1 MDKKNFTRC
10 FVAIQISSLSRFSD
24 IHLSQFFMS
33 MYVKKK
39 VKFHWNINYKHALKT
54 NLFYSNTMLHWG
66 FFFKSK
72 KKKTARKLSISHF
85 FFQKKVLSGLTYDE
99 QNRYLNR
106 RKVVYAFVPCS
117 LHCYS
122 GTRKKILLYRLQF
135 LKRNSSRRIV
145 GDWEISCKQI

>member
-1 MDKKNFTRC
+1 MIVVWIKKNYTLFCCYTN
-10 FVAIQISSLSRFSD
+10 FLIVQIQRYIFIS
-24 IHLSQFFMS
+24 IFF
-33 MYVKKK
+33 YVYVYKTK
-39 VKFHWNINYKHALKT
+39 VKFPWQLQTRSK
-54 NLFYSNTMLHWG
+54 NLLVL
-66 FFFKSK
+66 FKYHVTSRDFLNL
-72 KKKTARKLSISHF
+72 KKTIHKLSISHF
-85 FFQKKVLSGLTYDE
+85 FFQKKVFSELTYDK

-106 RKVVYAFVPCS
+106 RKAVYAFVPCS